1 MAKIKKSSD
10 ELNSLLSR
18 VYISPEHAA
27 SFTGL
32 DKLYRAV
39 KNQFPSV
46 MRKEIR
52 KWAENNLSY
61 SLYKPSRRTFKRNK
75 VYAPEIDSLWE
86 ADLAFVQ
93 EVAKENDGVNYLL
106 VVIDVFSKYV
116 WVRPM
121 KNKTAHS
128 LLEAF
133 DSILSEGRKP
143 EKLRTDKGTE
153 FLNETFQQYLKKKN
167 SHFSTA
173 NNEPNASV
181 VERVNRTLKSKLY
194 RYFTPINSL
203 RYITPFIEV

>member
-1 MAKIKKSSD
+1 MVKIKKSSD
-10 ELNSLLSR
+10 KLDPFLSR
-18 VYISPEHAA
+18 VYISPEHGA

-32 DKLYRAV
+32 DKLFRVV

-61 SLYKPSRRTFKRNK
+61 SLHKPSRRTLKRNK
-75 VYAPEIDSLWE
+75 VYPPEIDSLWE

-93 EVAKENDGVNYLL
+93 DIAKENDGVNYLL

-128 LLEAF
+128 L
-133 DSILSEGRKP
+133 K
-143 EKLRTDKGTE
+143 T
-153 FLNETFQQYLKKKN
+153 
-167 SHFSTA
+167 
-173 NNEPNASV
+173 
-181 VERVNRTLKSKLY
+181 
-194 RYFTPINSL
+194 
-203 RYITPFIEV
+203 